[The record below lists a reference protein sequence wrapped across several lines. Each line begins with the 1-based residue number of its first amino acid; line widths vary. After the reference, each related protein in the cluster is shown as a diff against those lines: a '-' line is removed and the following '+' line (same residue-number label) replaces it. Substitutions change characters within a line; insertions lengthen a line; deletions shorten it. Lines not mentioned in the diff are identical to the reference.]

1 MKTNYKRI
9 HFDLKLA
16 KKIIKKEVKGRIA
29 TEDNLPARIVCFDL
43 KYGGSK
49 ILAALIDCGDYEI
62 GVRCDLDG
70 TCRDV
75 RRENKFNLHIEVPTY
90 YRDYSNFVPQKLQPC
105 LVRNGEDTYW
115 EVRICATK
123 DNERKKILF
132 YELDWSSH
140 PHLEEWY
147 NILPLS
153 KVTKRL
159 VGTKKS
165 YEQLIQE
172 LDAESTATNQEPD
185 AESTS
190 IIPDVEFED
199 DKQFDFHE
207 IKTFADACEKLGMK
221 EHLLTGSW
229 CGDVEAQGQAQALYK
244 LLIIQKAMNNGVWRD
259 KDGWSYY
266 PYWVF
271 YSKEE
276 MDCMSEEEK
285 QRKGIRQLL
294 SRTNAVDT
302 DDSGVRC
309 ATTVY
314 RGAYASAA
322 YGFPLCFNSEEA
334 AIYAAKQFE
343 YLFFQYYGIK
353 VKS

>member
-1 MKTNYKRI
+1 MTRTKFKKI
-9 HFDLKLA
+9 PFDIELA
-16 KKIIKKEVKGRIA
+16 KKIAQNEAKGRIM

-49 ILAALIDCGDYEI
+49 ILAALVDCGDYEI

-70 TCRDV
+70 TCRDT
-75 RRENKFNLHIEVPTY
+75 REEDNFNLHIEVPTY
-90 YRDYSNFVPQKLQPC
+90 YRDYSNFVPQKWQPC
-105 LVRNGEDTYW
+105 LVRENEDEIW
-115 EVRICATK
+115 LLQVSKGKRC
-123 DNERKKILF
+123 DDGVLF
-132 YELDWSSH
+132 YCPDGSPNVWRH
-140 PHLEEWY
+140 C
-147 NILPLS
+147 LPLS
-153 KVTKRL
+153 KATQRL
-159 VGTKKS
+159 IGTNKS
-165 YEQLIQE
+165 YEELIKE

-185 AESTS
+185 AESTA

-266 PYWVF
+266 PYWVL

-276 MDCMSEEEK
+276 MERMSEEEK
-285 QRKGIRQLL
+285 QRKGIKRLL
-294 SRTNAVDT
+294 SCASA
-302 DDSGVRC
+302 DSTEAAGVRC
-309 ATTVY
+309 AHAVS
-314 RGAYASAA
+314 RGVNTFTY

-334 AIYAAKQFE
+334 ALYAAKQFE
-343 YLFFQYYGIK
+343 DLFFQYYGIK
-353 VKS
+353 VK